1 MTLNALPSTG
11 PQTAAESSRNHDA
24 VRRVAEE
31 FETAFLTE
39 MLKAS
44 GLGKPLEGFGGGGAG
59 EAQFSSF
66 MVEGYAKAIRDAGGL
81 GLSETIF
88 RALVREESDGSR

>member
-1 MTLNALPSTG
+1 MIPISSVAQSPLTTAD
-11 PQTAAESSRNHDA
+11 PQRSHEA

-31 FETAFLTE
+31 FEAAFLTE

-44 GLGKPLEGFGGGGAG
+44 GLGKPLEGFSGGGPG
-59 EAQFSSF
+59 EAQFTSF

-88 RALVREESDGSR
+88 RALVREET

>member
-1 MTLNALPSTG
+1 MIPIALAPHHPPIAPQPS
-11 PQTAAESSRNHDA
+11 QDNHA
-24 VRRVAEE
+24 VRRAAEA

-39 MLKAS
+39 MLKVS

-59 EAQFSSF
+59 EAQFASF
-66 MVEGYAKAIRDAGGL
+66 MVEGYAKAIREAGGL

-88 RALVREESDGSR
+88 RALVREGA

>member
-1 MTLNALPSTG
+1 MIPISPVAQGTLSAVEP
-11 PQTAAESSRNHDA
+11 PRNQDA

-31 FETAFLTE
+31 FEAAFLTE

-44 GLGKPLEGFGGGGAG
+44 GLGKPLEGFGGGGPG
-59 EAQFSSF
+59 EAQFTSF

-88 RALVREESDGSR
+88 RALVQEGA

>member
-1 MTLNALPSTG
+1 MTPNAIPSAV
-11 PQTAAESSRNHDA
+11 PLAAAQSPRSHDA

-44 GLGKPLEGFGGGGAG
+44 GLGKPLEGFGGGGTG

-66 MVEGYAKAIRDAGGL
+66 MVEGYAEAIRKSGGL

-88 RALVREESDGSR
+88 RALVREEADGSR